1 MICGDLTGKHILVTG
16 AASGIGRRIALDA
29 ASAGATVTVT
39 SRRADKLEELSKEV
53 KGPGSVN
60 VEPQDLADSSAVVD
74 WLTRISAT
82 TKLDGIAHCAGQ
94 SFVSPLRTTRM
105 DMASDLF
112 AANLLSTLA
121 LLRGFA
127 SRKVSNDDAAFVAL
141 SSAAAHEASPG
152 LATYAATKAAVESLV
167 RTSALELRDRRLRVN
182 AVAPGYVETEMMEKS
197 KASLPGFDAIMAKQ
211 FLGMIPVSEVS
222 ALVLFLLS
230 PLSRSITG
238 TVLVVDAG
246 LTL

>member
-1 MICGDLTGKHILVTG
+1 MMPSDLTGKHLLVTG
-16 AASGIGRRIALDA
+16 AASGIGRQVALDA
-29 ASAGATVTVT
+29 VAAGATVTVT
-39 SRRADKLEELSKEV
+39 GRRREKLEELAKEAA
-53 KGPGSVN
+53 GPGSVQ
-60 VEPQDLADSSAVVD
+60 VEPQDLSNTAAVVD
-74 WLTRISAT
+74 WLNQIADKSR
-82 TKLDGIAHCAGQ
+82 LDGIAHCAGQ

-105 DMASDLF
+105 DVAGDLF
-112 AANLLSTLA
+112 GANVLSTLA

-127 SRKVSNDDAAFVAL
+127 SKKVSNDGAGFVAL

-167 RTSALELRDRRLRVN
+167 RTAALELRERRLRVN

-197 KASLPGFDAIMAKQ
+197 KGSLPGFDAIMARQ
-211 FLGMIPVSEVS
+211 FLGMISPSEVS
-222 ALVLFLLS
+222 SVVLFLLS

-238 TVLVVDAG
+238 TVLVIDAG